1 MGLFRRGT
9 RLLRLGSGLRDCCCP
24 ADACWCPD
32 LCSYYFIADG
42 NSSIEASG
50 CERSLLYTELEN
62 CASVGDQAVCT
73 GLLGITLNPSVKQH
87 WYYFGP
93 GSAIGLPEGFLG
105 VYKRIGFEGLV
116 SSTPVPPVGFVPQP
130 DDFERVRFAC
140 DIRAGIKCD
149 LSVSGS
155 PVWHFICL
163 YNSSVEK
170 FVQERT
176 PAPFPAT
183 GARFTNIETTQL
195 SRLGQLSGEPTEA
208 SSIDEEA
215 YDGCNSDNLRT
226 CVLSGVSV
234 NHLSDLVAA
243 VSPSG
248 VTISGDGFSQF
259 FPWESS
265 QNQTI
270 CTIFDQSVSGTPIE
284 VPCLSPEPLGLP
296 EDESLYTMQVQILKQ
311 PSCQPG
317 EPCDCTASMVGR
329 RVLFEGREFTVGE
342 LDTILG
348 TSIEHDG
355 LSYWEEVSAGS
366 FRRTDYE
373 TCGDGSYVR
382 RVKQATVACADFGDD
397 VDRWYVI
404 LDHICYDRD
413 PDSCESGFTASRERT
428 WTGYF
433 SCTQAGKPLGMPKGE
448 NGLGDPELIFDFTS
462 GTLEFSCLG
471 EQGCCGFGDSGI
483 PFISFPN
490 PFF

>member
-9 RLLRLGSGLRDCCCP
+9 KLLRLGSGLRDCCCRP
-24 ADACWCPD
+24 EKPEECWCPD

-42 NSSIEASG
+42 NSSIDASG

-73 GLLGITLNPSVKQH
+73 SLLGITLNPSVKEH
-87 WYYFGP
+87 WYYFGS

-130 DDFERVRFAC
+130 DDFERVGFGC

-170 FVQERT
+170 FVKERT

-215 YDGCNSDNLRT
+215 YDGCEVDNLRT
-226 CVLSGVSV
+226 CELSGVFV
-234 NHLSDLVAA
+234 NHLSDIVAS
-243 VSPSG
+243 VSTSG
-248 VTISGDGFSQF
+248 VSISGGGFSQF
-259 FPWESS
+259 FPWEST

-270 CTIFDQSVSGTPIE
+270 CTISDQSVSGTPIQVE
-284 VPCLSPEPLGLP
+284 CPSPDPLGLP
-296 EDESLYTMQVQILKQ
+296 DDESLYTMELQILKTT
-311 PSCQPG
+311 SCQA
-317 EPCDCTASMVGR
+317 CDCELDLTGR
-329 RVLFEGREFTVGE
+329 TVVFEGQTFTYGSGQ
-342 LDTILG
+342 TFNSG
-348 TSIEHDG
+348 DG
-355 LSYWEEVSAGS
+355 LTVWEESPTGTFRKIIYDGCDPGQQIKTFEETAQVFCTNIDGTDFWAVQLIVQCFERDACSPPFVRSRTITWDGILECGS
-366 FRRTDYE
+366 
-373 TCGDGSYVR
+373 DGY
-382 RVKQATVACADFGDD
+382 
-397 VDRWYVI
+397 
-404 LDHICYDRD
+404 
-413 PDSCESGFTASRERT
+413 
-428 WTGYF
+428 
-433 SCTQAGKPLGMPKGE
+433 PLGSPETELASNLPSNPAPTGTCDPTPEMP
-448 NGLGDPELIFDFTS
+448 S
-462 GTLEFSCLG
+462 FS
-471 EQGCCGFGDSGI
+471 FA
-483 PFISFPN
+483 
-490 PFF
+490 